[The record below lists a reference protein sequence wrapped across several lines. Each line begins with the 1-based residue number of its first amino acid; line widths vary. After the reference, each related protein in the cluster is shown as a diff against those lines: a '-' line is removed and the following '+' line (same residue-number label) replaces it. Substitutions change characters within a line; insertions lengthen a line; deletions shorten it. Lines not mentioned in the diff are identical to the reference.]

1 MAELEYVPVD
11 MLWDDLSEVPQY
23 PLPEGY
29 SMRLFVDGDADTWV
43 TVEKAAEPFIQDMS
57 RRIFDREFSNNLPA
71 MLKRCYFLVSPD
83 GRDVGT
89 VTAWYDR
96 MFAGKRWGRVHWVAI
111 IPEFQGLKLCKPM
124 LTVAMNRLR
133 SLGHRRATLNT
144 QLPRI
149 AAIKNY
155 LDFGFRPDVRTARA
169 KSAWRHLGEVLPHPL
184 VDEALKGSLQ

>member
-11 MLWDDLSEVPQY
+11 MLWDDLSKVPQY

-29 SMRLFVDGDADTWV
+29 SMRVFRKGDADTWV
-43 TVEKAAEPFIQDMS
+43 RVEKAAEPFIKDMS
-57 RRIFDREFSNNLPA
+57 GKTFDREFGHDLPA
-71 MLKRCYFLVSPD
+71 MSKRCLFLVSPA

-96 MFAGKRWGRVHWVAI
+96 NFAGKRWGRIHWVAI
-111 IPEFQGLKLCKPM
+111 VPEFQGRKLCKPM

-133 SLGHRRATLNT
+133 SLGHRRVTLNT
-144 QLPRI
+144 QLLRI

-155 LDFGFRPDVRTARA
+155 LDFGFRPDVRTAEA
-169 KSAWRHLGEVLPHPL
+169 LSAWSRFSQVLSHPL
-184 VDEALKGSLQ
+184 LDEALTSVSD